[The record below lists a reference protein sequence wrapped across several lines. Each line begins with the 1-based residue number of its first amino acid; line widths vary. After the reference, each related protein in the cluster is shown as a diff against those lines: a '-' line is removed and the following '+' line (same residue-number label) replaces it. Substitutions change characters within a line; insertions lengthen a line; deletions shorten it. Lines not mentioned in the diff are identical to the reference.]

1 MRISK
6 IINTGLTHFNT
17 VKYSKI
23 PDETVNSAVTP
34 SIQKSRYSK
43 SNFFNLERGALK
55 ESDMAL
61 VEKIEEKIPE
71 ILNYIASPIK
81 DFNQRLLSWEAYI
94 PAPKNIVALKIDNPK
109 VMAISASVKKAG
121 AESYLD
127 FNVHGYFGEK
137 QRFLINREGEVV
149 KTITP
154 DFFKGEKA
162 HAYDADPVYYTQYE
176 INNLGLNRY
185 LTMFKNKMDDLK
197 NYMLRKD
204 EQVKVI
210 EPQKGFDKDLF
221 LLAHKSKLNKIRREF
236 DVLYDA
242 ITTNSRTTNH
252 LKKFSD
258 ICSVR
263 PHRKYRIMQ
272 LDNIN
277 DTDQNAIVNFT
288 ELGRKQ
294 VARIT
299 VYDNS
304 AKTQRVFV
312 DGELVDEYY
321 RDSTNPFLMGKIKK
335 VYTPEEM
342 DKINTLNLLE
352 GIDKRL
358 IYGLN
363 KLRAMIGD
371 KFDRV

>member
-6 IINTGLTHFNT
+6 IINTGLTHFNA

-23 PDETVNSAVTP
+23 PDETVNSVVTP

-43 SNFFNLERGALK
+43 SNLFNLERGALK

-94 PAPKNIVALKIDNPK
+94 PAPKNIIALKIDNPK
-109 VMAISASVKKAG
+109 VMAISASVKKVG

-154 DFFKGEKA
+154 DFFKDEKV
-162 HAYDADPVYYTQYE
+162 HAYDADPVYYTQHE
-176 INNLGLNRY
+176 INNLGLNKY
-185 LTMFKNKMDDLK
+185 LKMFKNRMDDLK
-197 NYMLRKD
+197 NYMLRKE

-210 EPQKGFDKDLF
+210 EPQKGIDKDLF
-221 LLAHKSKLNKIRREF
+221 LLAHKSKLKKIHREF

-288 ELGRKQ
+288 ELGSKQ

-299 VYDNS
+299 VYDNK

-342 DKINTLNLLE
+342 DKIDTLNLLE

>member
-6 IINTGLTHFNT
+6 IINSGLTHFNT

-23 PDETVNSAVTP
+23 PDETVNSVISP
-34 SIQKSRYSK
+34 SIQKSRYNK
-43 SNFFNLERGALK
+43 SNLFNLERGALK

-71 ILNYIASPIK
+71 VLNYIASPIK
-81 DFNQRLLSWEAYI
+81 EFNQRLLSWEAYI
-94 PAPKNIVALKIDNPK
+94 PAPENIVALKINNPK
-109 VMAISASVKKAG
+109 VMAISASLKKAG
-121 AESYLD
+121 AETYLD

-176 INNLGLNRY
+176 INNLGLNKY
-185 LTMFKNKMDDLK
+185 LTMFKNRMDDLK
-197 NYMLRKD
+197 NHLLKKD
-204 EQVKVI
+204 EQVKI
-210 EPQKGFDKDLF
+210 IKPQKEFDKDLF
-221 LLAHKSKLNKIRREF
+221 LLAHKSKLKKIRREF

-242 ITTNSRTTNH
+242 ITTNSRTASQ
-252 LKKFSD
+252 LRKFSD
-258 ICSVR
+258 ICLAR

-277 DTDQNAIVNFT
+277 DSNQNAIVNFT
-288 ELGRKQ
+288 ELGNKQ

-299 VYDNS
+299 VYDNTS
-304 AKTQRVFV
+304 KTRRVFA
-312 DGELVDEYY
+312 DGELIEESY
-321 RDSTNPFLMGKIKK
+321 RDGNNPFLVGKIKK

-342 DKINTLNLLE
+342 NKINTLNLLE

-358 IYGLN
+358 VYGLN

-371 KFDRV
+371 KFERV

>member
-6 IINTGLTHFNT
+6 IINTGLTHFNA

-23 PDETVNSAVTP
+23 PDETVNSVVTP

-43 SNFFNLERGALK
+43 SNLFNLERGALK

-71 ILNYIASPIK
+71 ILDYIASPIK
-81 DFNQRLLSWEAYI
+81 EFNHRLLAWESYI
-94 PAPKNIVALKIDNPK
+94 SAPKNIVAMKIDSLK
-109 VMAISASVKKAG
+109 VNAISASVKKVG

-204 EQVKVI
+204 EQIVMVKSENGI
-210 EPQKGFDKDLF
+210 DKDLF
-221 LLAHKSKLNKIRREF
+221 LLAHKSKLKKIRREF
-236 DVLYDA
+236 DVLYDG
-242 ITTNSRTTNH
+242 ITTNSRTANH

-258 ICSVR
+258 ICSAR
-263 PHRKYRIMQ
+263 PHRKYRLMQ

-277 DTDQNAIVNFT
+277 DAEQNAIVNFT
-288 ELGRKQ
+288 ELGSKQ

-299 VYDNS
+299 VYDNAS
-304 AKTQRVFV
+304 KTQRVFV
-312 DGELVDEYY
+312 DGKLVDEYY

-342 DKINTLNLLE
+342 DKINTLGLLDL
-352 GIDKRL
+352 IDKRL
-358 IYGLN
+358 IFGIN

-371 KFDRV
+371 KVEKL

>member
-6 IINTGLTHFNT
+6 IINTGLTHFNA

-23 PDETVNSAVTP
+23 PDETVNSVVTP

-43 SNFFNLERGALK
+43 SNLFNLERGALK

-94 PAPKNIVALKIDNPK
+94 PAPKNIIALKIDNPK
-109 VMAISASVKKAG
+109 VMAISASVKKVG

-154 DFFKGEKA
+154 DFFKDEKV
-162 HAYDADPVYYTQYE
+162 HAYDADPVYYTQHE
-176 INNLGLNRY
+176 INNLGLNKY
-185 LTMFKNKMDDLK
+185 LKMFKNRMDDLK
-197 NYMLRKD
+197 NYMLRKE

-210 EPQKGFDKDLF
+210 EPQKGIDKDLF
-221 LLAHKSKLNKIRREF
+221 LLAHKSKLKKIHREF

-288 ELGRKQ
+288 ELGSKQ

-299 VYDNS
+299 VYDNK

-321 RDSTNPFLMGKIKK
+321 RDSTTRK
-335 VYTPEEM
+335 
-342 DKINTLNLLE
+342 
-352 GIDKRL
+352 
-358 IYGLN
+358 
-363 KLRAMIGD
+363 
-371 KFDRV
+371 